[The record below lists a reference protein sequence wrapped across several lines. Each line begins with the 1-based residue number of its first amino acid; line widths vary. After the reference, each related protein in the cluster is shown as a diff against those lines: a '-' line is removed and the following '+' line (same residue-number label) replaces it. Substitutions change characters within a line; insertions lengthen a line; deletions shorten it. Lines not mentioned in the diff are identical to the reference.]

1 MTSRRATFFGAALMA
16 RSMDAGA
23 TVGMV
28 LLALEVSDGTAHATL
43 VGGLLGACLTLP
55 HVAGPAAARVLSR
68 FADVRVGILV
78 FTLWYASCLVA
89 AALGLGTLPLPGIA
103 ALLLCGGLAGPV
115 LTGGLSSLVSANGAA
130 RRASSSLDALVYG
143 LSGTLAPVAVSAV
156 AVLATP
162 RTAVVTLAVAG
173 AAGGAM
179 VLSLPRPDSRPAEG
193 DRHDARH
200 VLAFI
205 AGNRADALGDGPDLA
220 RGVRH
225 RGSHPDRDQRR
236 RQPRRSSRWT
246 RRRRLRPRRT
256 RGGLPPHRPP
266 APTGRAGG
274 TGHHQHPARA
284 LLRPDGHP
292 ARHRAADRG
301 VRAPRARERTPER
314 LQSRGTRRAA
324 TTAPPPGR
332 LRHRRRQQGRV
343 LLPRHGDRGCDGH
356 RRHTLRLRR
365 PRGGGDRDP
374 APAGRHGKRSPPELR
389 RGHRRRRG
397 PSRTV
402 TPPRR
407 RAGRPPGPRWDGRP
421 APRRSSG

>member
-205 AGNRADALGDGPDLA
+205 AGNRQMRSVTVLTWLGAFVTAAAILTGISAGASLD
-220 RGVRH
+220 
-225 RGSHPDRDQRR
+225 
-236 RQPRRSSRWT
+236 
-246 RRRRLRPRRT
+246 
-256 RGGLPPHRPP
+256 
-266 APTGRAGG
+266 GRAGG
-274 TGHHQHPARA
+274 LVAGAFGLGGLVGGCYLIARPPRQDVLAGLVTTSILLGLCCVLMAIPLGIGPLIAAFA
-284 LLRPDGHP
+284 LLGLANAPQSVFSLA
-292 ARHRAADRG
+292 ARD
-301 VRAPRARERTPER
+301 E
-314 LQSRGTRRAA
+314 L
-324 TTAPPPGR
+324 PPPH
-332 LRHRRRQQGRV
+332 LRQDVFVTVAGSKV
-343 LLPRHGDRGCDGH
+343 AFSSLGTATAGVMGTVGTPSVFVALAAVATAIPLL
-356 RRHTLRLRR
+356 L
-365 PRGGGDRDP
+365 
-374 APAGRHGKRSPPELR
+374 AGTA
-389 RGHRRRRG
+389 RG
-397 PSRTV
+397 PHPS
-402 TPPRR
+402 
-407 RAGRPPGPRWDGRP
+407 
-421 APRRSSG
+421 